1 MKKEPLW
8 CDVGIIKGTSFVVK
22 SYFDPSFI
30 EDTDH
35 PDITVDNL
43 PDFVNVKSIELEPG
57 TAYKFRV
64 AAINTCGRGPWSE
77 VSFSYRSTS
86 EHAQHC
92 LGNKVKAYY
101 NTRAPL
107 S

>member
-43 PDFVNVKSIELEPG
+43 PDFADVKSIELEPG

-77 VSFSYRSTS
+77 VSFF
-86 EHAQHC
+86 
-92 LGNKVKAYY
+92 LLLN
-101 NTRAPL
+101 
-107 S
+107 